1 MKKIIVLFV
10 LLFFLSCNSV
20 AQLEKTWLN
29 KDQNVLIAIKGT
41 PDETMSDDFGGQI
54 YTYVQVSSATVSAG
68 IGYPYYRGHYR
79 RWPFRHHGAHGA
91 YYLYPHEIVTHKTKT
106 MFWIDPLGKIYKVSM
121 AH

>member
-1 MKKIIVLFV
+1 MKKFIVLFA
-10 LLFFLSCNSV
+10 LLFFFGCNSV
-20 AQLEKTWLN
+20 ARLEKTWLGKN
-29 KDQNVLIAIKGT
+29 KDVLIAIRGT

-54 YTYVQVSSATVSAG
+54 YTYVQASSATVSAG

-79 RWPFRHHGAHGA
+79 RWPYRHRGA
-91 YYLYPHEIVTHKTKT
+91 YFFHPHEVATHKTKT